1 MVLQIADRIKNA
13 REKNNLTQT
22 DLAKK
27 MFVTRSSVNAWE
39 MGITIPSTERLA
51 ELTTVLNVSA
61 DYLLGL
67 DDVEKVSL
75 SDLTEE
81 QKRLVYELVKIL
93 KSK

>member
-67 DDVEKVSL
+67 DDIEKVSL

-93 KSK
+93 KNK